1 MSLPINKLEICEPI
15 RLLVNELKDKGL
27 KVIEFQ
33 QSDYH
38 FNELYI
44 QMKNENNIDIRQNFF
59 KINISEIDRVSD
71 NKFVCKCHWSV
82 VELM

>member
-44 QMKNENNIDIRQNFF
+44 QMKNENNIDVSG
-59 KINISEIDRVSD
+59 INISGIDRVSD

-82 VELM
+82 VDLM